1 MPRKYALGKR
11 ATQQAETQRRII
23 EAALTLYQ
31 EKGVSA
37 TTMLD
42 VARRADVA
50 PGTVA
55 NHFGSARALATEA
68 TTTILA
74 DLRMPTPNLF
84 DGVDRLS
91 DRIHLLVRELAA
103 FFERSEPWYRVSQRE
118 PADVEFW
125 ADAETRYYGELEAL
139 VRAALGP
146 LETNADAVAVV
157 SAVLGTW
164 VIGTIQATGR
174 SRETAVALVSDL
186 LATWLATRTAD

>member
-11 ATQQAETQRRII
+11 ATQRTDTHRRIMD
-23 EAALTLYQ
+23 AALALYQ

-55 NHFGSARALATEA
+55 NHFGSAAALATEA
-68 TTTILA
+68 TGAILA
-74 DLRMPTPNLF
+74 DLRMPTPDVF
-84 DGVDRLS
+84 DGIEQLS
-91 DRIHLLVRELAA
+91 DRIPLLVRELGS
-103 FFERSEPWYRVSQRE
+103 FFDRSGPWYRVSQRD
-118 PADVEFW
+118 PADAEFW
-125 ADAETRYYGELEAL
+125 ADTAARFYTELDSL

-146 LETNADAVAVV
+146 LATDADAVAVV

-164 VIGTIQATGR
+164 ASTLSTR
-174 SRETAVALVSDL
+174 SNRSLMSLIVLGEY
-186 LATWLATRTAD
+186 